1 MSKFD
6 NHVILPVE
14 EFTELQAAA
23 YDNPTITDR
32 IATSAQTIVFF
43 GAVAGAFVG
52 GAWGVTKATDW
63 LEERRVKRD
72 DAKLDQL
79 NNTKK

>member
-14 EFTELQAAA
+14 EFTELQ
-23 YDNPTITDR
+23 
-32 IATSAQTIVFF
+32 
-43 GAVAGAFVG
+43 
-52 GAWGVTKATDW
+52 ATDW